1 MLGSFI
7 CENKLNQMAKPFSKH
22 LKYFFMLLLF
32 LSPLLLIDKAT
43 VILTVNSLRTPFLDA
58 FFKIITHLGDGLIII
73 PLLFIVLRFKLK
85 WLAIFIL
92 AFIIHIVFVHLFK
105 QGIMNGSFRPYMY
118 FQEQGKLELLHF
130 IDGVKIRKLNT
141 FPSGHTATLF
151 FIISF
156 FALKFKN
163 KRTTSL
169 LLFAGFFIGFS
180 RIYLL
185 QHFHIDVYFGML
197 FGVLATAI
205 AHKYIKKHPKV
216 WHRNRVIISI
226 ERNKIPKL
234 HTQRAV

>member
-1 MLGSFI
+1 
-7 CENKLNQMAKPFSKH
+7 MAKPFSKH
-22 LKYFFMLLLF
+22 LKQFFVLLLF
-32 LSPLLLIDKAT
+32 LSPLLLIDKAE
-43 VILTVNSLRTPFLDA
+43 VVLTINYFRTPFLDF
-58 FFKIITHLGDGLIII
+58 FFKTITHLGDGLIII
-73 PLLFIVLRFKLK
+73 PLLFVVIRFKLK
-85 WLAIFIL
+85 WLAIFVI
-92 AFIIHIVFVHLFK
+92 AFILHIIFVHLFK
-105 QGIMNGSFRPYMY
+105 QGFLNGSYRPYMY

-130 IDGVKIRKLNT
+130 IDGVKIRKFNT

-169 LLFAGFFIGFS
+169 LLVAGFFIGFS

-185 QHFHIDVYFGML
+185 QHFHIDVYFGVL

-205 AHKYIKKHPKV
+205 AHKYIKTYPKA